1 MINPNESIELLQQA
15 FKTLKVLDK
24 ILGSV
29 EVTNLTFKIKKFLDQ
44 VEEEMPEIEEET
56 IRETQYEELDSRLQ
70 IVESFLDSVQ
80 SVASSKKQ
88 LS

>member
-1 MINPNESIELLQQA
+1 
-15 FKTLKVLDK
+15 
-24 ILGSV
+24 
-29 EVTNLTFKIKKFLDQ
+29 
-44 VEEEMPEIEEET
+44 MPEIEEES

>member
-1 MINPNESIELLQQA
+1 MQQA

-70 IVESFLDSVQ
+70 IVESFLDSVK
-80 SVASSKKQ
+80 SEASSKKQ
-88 LS
+88 

>member
-1 MINPNESIELLQQA
+1 MQQA
-15 FKTLKVLDK
+15 IKTLKVLDK

>member
-1 MINPNESIELLQQA
+1 MQQA

-44 VEEEMPEIEEET
+44 VEEEMPKIEEET

>member
-1 MINPNESIELLQQA
+1 MQQA

>member
-1 MINPNESIELLQQA
+1 MQQA

-24 ILGSV
+24 ILRSV